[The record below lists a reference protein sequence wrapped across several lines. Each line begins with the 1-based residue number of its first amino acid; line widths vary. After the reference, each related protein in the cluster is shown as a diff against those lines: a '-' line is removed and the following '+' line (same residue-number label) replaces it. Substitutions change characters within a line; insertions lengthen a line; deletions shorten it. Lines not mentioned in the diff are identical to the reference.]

1 MPKKQF
7 NAYKSNVTIELV
19 EPLEIPTN
27 ITYAEKHQLLSSS
40 ARQIDVSY
48 NGNHVY
54 SCTVPK
60 NVFNPYGSM
69 VPRKVVELILDG
81 TMSVKGRKVVDLGCG
96 CGLIGLAAIL
106 MDCQQI
112 LFSDINPNVMP
123 LQKHPLLREQ
133 DSVKVQD
140 VLVNEADESWDSI
153 IACPPSQAL
162 ERAAATDNY
171 ESGIFLSGDLISRII
186 IDAARVLKPGGEFFL
201 YVRLP
206 HRSFMD
212 CYPFMMQLNQY
223 FDLSTMNMLDF
234 ATGKDFPYGD
244 PDTSALFFSIKKML
258 RVSQS

>member
-1 MPKKQF
+1 MRNKPF
-7 NAYKSNVTIELV
+7 NAYKSNVTIELAK
-19 EPLEIPTN
+19 PLEIPTG
-27 ITYAEKHQLLSSS
+27 ITYAEKHQFLSSS
-40 ARQIDVSY
+40 ARKIDVSY
-48 NGNHVY
+48 NGNQVY
-54 SCTVPK
+54 SCTVPQ

-69 VPRKVVELILDG
+69 VPRRVVELILDG
-81 TMSVKGRKVVDLGCG
+81 TIAVKGRKVIDLGCG

-112 LFSDINPNVMP
+112 LFSDINPNVIP
-123 LQKHPLLREQ
+123 LQEHPLLREQ

-140 VLVNEADESWDSI
+140 VLVNEPDESWDSI

-162 ERAAATDNY
+162 DRAAATDNY
-171 ESGIFLSGDLISRII
+171 ESGIFLSGDLISRIM

-206 HRSFMD
+206 HRNFMD
-212 CYPFMMQLNQY
+212 CYPFMMQLNQH

-234 ATGKDFPYGD
+234 ATGKDFLYGD
-244 PDTSALFFSIKKML
+244 PDTSALFFSIKKL